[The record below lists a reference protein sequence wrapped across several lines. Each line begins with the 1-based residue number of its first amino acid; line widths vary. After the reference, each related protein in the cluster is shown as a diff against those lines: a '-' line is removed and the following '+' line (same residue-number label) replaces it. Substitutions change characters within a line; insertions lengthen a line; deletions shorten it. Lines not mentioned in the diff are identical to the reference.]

1 MPLTRRARV
10 TVTPMSQHEPSPDD
24 LDALV
29 LDERF
34 IRGGRPEPSAEERA
48 AKAQRIA
55 RANDELRARGEISD
69 GSGKPVYHAK
79 AKRNRIIAIS
89 AIVAVAIVVV
99 VLLVV

>member
-1 MPLTRRARV
+1 MSI
-10 TVTPMSQHEPSPDD
+10 TVQGMEPNEPSPDD
-24 LDALV
+24 LDAFV

-34 IRGGRPEPSAEERA
+34 IQAGRPEPSAEERA
-48 AKAQRIA
+48 SKAQRIA

-69 GSGKPVYHAK
+69 GSGKPVFHAK

-89 AIVAVAIVVV
+89 AVVAIAIIVV